1 MQRQSCGVTRRAFLT
16 SGGAGV
22 VAAVATRPLEA
33 AQQTAAEQSNIAAV
47 NDFCATFVV
56 PMDWDKMASFLAADC
71 KFRGSQTLPMV
82 EGSDA
87 IVEFLKG
94 FAGNATAMSFE
105 VFDTWARG
113 PVVVNHRVD
122 KFVLPENSI
131 EATVVGVFYLVD
143 GKIAEWTD
151 YVSDP
156 GA

>member
-1 MQRQSCGVTRRAFLT
+1 MQGWSTGVTRRSFLAT
-16 SGGAGV
+16 GGAGV
-22 VAAVATRPLEA
+22 IASVATRPLAA
-33 AQQTAAEQSNIAAV
+33 AQPTAAEQSNIAAV

-56 PMDWDKMASFLAADC
+56 PMDWGRMASFLAADC

-82 EGSDA
+82 EGPDA

-105 VFDTWARG
+105 VFDTWAKG
-113 PVVVNHRVD
+113 PVVINHRVD
-122 KFVLPENSI
+122 KFELPQNNI
-131 EATVVGVFYLVD
+131 EATVIGVFYLVN

-156 GA
+156 VA